1 MKESGLCLN
10 IIDQLFEIFKDGLTL
25 EQFRAKVDAL
35 NGKKNNFLNASLLC
49 RQALRCKGCEPNIAM
64 MLLCSCAD
72 AMKFVRKGKPRENF
86 KKFYRD
92 YSPIVSRNPPIMC
105 YFDDKPLIYNVPSFD
120 ETLEYI
126 YKRFRNL
133 YTHEGT
139 GLLELPKSPDLIWY
153 GLCDKLEETSNKTY
167 VTDIV
172 RILDWFATITKE
184 SLRNILFQQKCT
196 I

>member
-35 NGKKNNFLNASLLC
+35 NGKKNNFLNASRLY

-72 AMKFVRKGKPRENF
+72 TMKFVGERRPRENF
-86 KKFYRD
+86 KRFYKD
-92 YSPIVSRNPPIMC
+92 YSPIASRNPPITF
-105 YFDDKPLIYNVPSFD
+105 YFDDKPLAYYVPSFD

-126 YKRFRNL
+126 TRDSET
-133 YTHEGT
+133 YT
-139 GLLELPKSPDLIWY
+139 L
-153 GLCDKLEETSNKTY
+153 
-167 VTDIV
+167 
-172 RILDWFATITKE
+172 TKG
-184 SLRNILFQQKCT
+184 QDY
-196 I
+196 